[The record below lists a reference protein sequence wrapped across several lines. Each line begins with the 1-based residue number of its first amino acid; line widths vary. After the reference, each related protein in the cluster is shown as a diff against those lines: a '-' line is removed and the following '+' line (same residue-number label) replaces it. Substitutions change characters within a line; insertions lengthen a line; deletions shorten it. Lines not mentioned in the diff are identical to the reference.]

1 MAEEYF
7 EAGGKKIYKRL
18 FTQNPDEYERLKS
31 VFVPGAKESESQW
44 MKKEQEQTKAAIQE
58 MSPVEKTKY
67 VEGIQKEQ
75 EQQREAKTAQAQMA
89 APEPTAQ
96 PAAQAKPAT
105 PVAQSEQPAGQGGL
119 VPQIVI
125 QTAPEEKRAGPS
137 MISATTTQRQETIM
151 GKKQEEAYKSYTNA
165 LSEVQKTGVAEAK
178 LNIEK
183 QKEYGLAAEG
193 IAQRNAENLAD
204 IEIRRQKYEEKL
216 ATEKASLDTAVED
229 LKNYQFKEF
238 FQGRQG
244 ARVLAGFAMALGSVG
259 SAFTGGPNAAMQI
272 IDSAIQTD
280 LARQKAEFEKVRTGV
295 ETQKSLYSQMVAKGM
310 DDFAAD
316 KAVYAIRV
324 NQGVEQLEAMK
335 SQISNA
341 EGKAKIEALQ
351 AQMKEKAA
359 AAMME
364 ATKGLDVK
372 VITETKPMVLPS
384 AEEKAKSYTAFQ
396 EAVAKTP
403 SVKEALDSEA
413 GLRDWQSGGKTAVDV
428 ARFIAG
434 PTGLGQG
441 SYGPTFDKMLNDAG
455 LVDRTVQGIEAYFA
469 GGQKEQLIKNI
480 ENFLQ
485 VRAVE
490 SAARSRDYL
499 GPLEDLAERN
509 GMPRDILRKQM
520 NTLGLAREQAKS
532 LGLKPVG
539 KK

>member
-18 FTQNPDEYERLKS
+18 FTQNPDEYEKLKAA
-31 VFVPGAKESESQW
+31 FVPGAKESETQW
-44 MKKEQEQTKAAIQE
+44 SKKEEEQRKAAIQE
-58 MSPVEKTKY
+58 MTPVQKTKY
-67 VEGIQKEQ
+67 VQEIAKEQ
-75 EQQREAKTAQAQMA
+75 EQTREAKTAQVQAA
-89 APEPTAQ
+89 APQPTAA
-96 PAAQAKPAT
+96 PAAQAMPAT
-105 PVAQSEQPAGQGGL
+105 PVGQPEQPAGQGGL

-125 QTAPEEKRAGPS
+125 QTAPEQKAAGPS

-151 GKKQEEAYKSYTNA
+151 GKKQEEAYKAYTSA
-165 LSEVQKTGVAEAK
+165 LQERQKTDVAEAK

-204 IEIRRQKYEEKL
+204 VQLRRQKYEEKL
-216 ATEKASLDTAVED
+216 ATEKASLDTSVEE

-244 ARVLAGFAMALGSVG
+244 ARMLAGFAMALGSVG
-259 SAFTGGPNAAMQI
+259 SAFTGQANTAVQI
-272 IDSAIQTD
+272 IENAIQTD
-280 LARQKAEFEKVRTGV
+280 LARQKAEFEKMRSGV
-295 ETQKSLYSQMVAKGM
+295 EAQKSIYSQMIAKGV

-316 KAVYAIRV
+316 KAVYAILQ

-335 SQISNA
+335 SQISSA

-372 VITETKPMVLPS
+372 IITETKPMVMPS

-403 SVKEALDSEA
+403 SVKEALDAEA
-413 GLRDWQSGGKTAVDV
+413 GLREWQSGDKSAVDV

-434 PTGLGQG
+434 PYGLGQG
-441 SYGPTFDKMLNDAG
+441 SYGPTFDKMLTDSG
-455 LVDRTVQGIEAYFA
+455 VVDRTVEGIQKYLS
-469 GGQKEQLIKNI
+469 GGQAPTLLKNI
-480 ENFLQ
+480 ENFMQ

-509 GMPRDILRKQM
+509 GLPRDILRKQM